1 MAIQVKPGHN
11 KFYIGESENKPDAQ
25 ILFSYYDTHVID
37 VYSTYV
43 SPSLRGGGVAQQLFN
58 AVLDKAKTEE
68 LKIIPSC
75 SYVAHQFER
84 DTALAPYRAES

>member
-1 MAIQVKPGHN
+1 MTENVKAGHH
-11 KFYIGESENKPDAQ
+11 KFYYGETENRPDAQ
-25 ILFSYYDTHVID
+25 ILFSYYDTNVID

-43 SPSLRGGGVAQQLFN
+43 SPSLRGGGVAKQLFD
-58 AVLDKAKTEE
+58 AVIEKAKNEN

-84 DTALAPYRAES
+84 DASLAPYRAE